1 MICGQIHYKANF
13 LKKKKAFC
21 IFCFTFRNVF
31 SFKLLKT
38 IFQLSEN
45 QTEIVIPF
53 GNFYRTFCISVR
65 KQSMMRSTSPPKP
78 STRRKRWVLVG
89 LVGVGVTLSKVI
101 LFKVMEDKLDM
112 KQFRLFLRTLRMI
125 YNFYE
130 AWKNMFLDIVALL
143 LVEL

>member
-1 MICGQIHYKANF
+1 MMCGQIHYKANF

-89 LVGVGVTLSKVI
+89 LVGVGVTLSKV
-101 LFKVMEDKLDM
+101 MEDKLDM
-112 KQFRLFLRTLRMI
+112 KQFRLFLRTLRMT

-130 AWKNMFLDIVALL
+130 VQSKQFT
-143 LVEL
+143 

>member
-1 MICGQIHYKANF
+1 MCGQIHYKANF

-89 LVGVGVTLSKVI
+89 LVGVGVTLSKV
-101 LFKVMEDKLDM
+101 MEDKLDM
-112 KQFRLFLRTLRMI
+112 KQFRLFLRTLRMT

-130 AWKNMFLDIVALL
+130 VQSKQFT
-143 LVEL
+143 